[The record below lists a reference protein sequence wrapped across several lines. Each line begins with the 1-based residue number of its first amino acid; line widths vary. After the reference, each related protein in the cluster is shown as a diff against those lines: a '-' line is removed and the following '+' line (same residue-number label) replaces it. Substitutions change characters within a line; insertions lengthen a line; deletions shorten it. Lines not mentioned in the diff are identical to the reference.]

1 MTTDARTPYAR
12 LLLGLT
18 LALAL
23 AAPMA
28 AGMEGVQT
36 ESLRALA
43 ERVLTPGAL
52 VEGRA
57 D

>member
-1 MTTDARTPYAR
+1 MPTDARTPYAR

-18 LALAL
+18 LGLAL

-43 ERVLTPGAL
+43 ERVFTPGAL
-52 VEGRA
+52 VEDRA

>member
-1 MTTDARTPYAR
+1 MLTDARTPYAR

-18 LALAL
+18 LTLAL
-23 AAPMA
+23 AAQMA
-28 AGMEGVQT
+28 AGMEGMQT

-52 VEGRA
+52 VEER
-57 D
+57 